1 MNAYH
6 PHMTTL
12 SRSLPRT
19 AALLAA
25 AALAQAAWG
34 QATVNLSP
42 PSTSGGGGDAV
53 VSVPDPDSP
62 AMRAYAATQKE
73 RVAAEKEL
81 RKIRAKHF
89 GEMRNVEIRQA
100 GLAKLRA
107 YADRSL
113 LYPSILEIFGRE
125 KDDVRQAIVDMLA
138 DQKTDE
144 ADTSLTWA
152 AIFHKEPG
160 FRTLASDRLAARL
173 AAGAK
178 VTPRI
183 KTVVAEGL
191 RPGST
196 NTELA
201 AAATLA
207 GRLDI
212 LDVVPLL
219 INAQVVQ
226 TPQNQVVGG
235 GGSNDT
241 GEHALAYILIGTQQA
256 YIADL
261 QPVVGDA
268 AVGFDPTIAVVTD
281 GVVLR
286 VIDATVITYHTE
298 VHNALVDI
306 TSRAL
311 GQNTAPNG
319 WDGDRWGK
327 WYRQEWAPF
336 IARKHAEE
344 RAAAEAARP
353 RT

>member
-1 MNAYH
+1 M
-6 PHMTTL
+6 
-12 SRSLPRT
+12 
-19 AALLAA
+19 
-25 AALAQAAWG
+25 
-34 QATVNLSP
+34 
-42 PSTSGGGGDAV
+42 
-53 VSVPDPDSP
+53 PDPDSP

-107 YADRSL
+107 YADRPL
-113 LYPSILEIFGRE
+113 LYPGILEIFGRE

-144 ADTSLTWA
+144 ADTSLAWC
-152 AIFHKEPG
+152 AIFHKQPE
-160 FRTLASDRLAARL
+160 FRTLASDRLATRL
-173 AAGAK
+173 AAGVKA
-178 VTPRI
+178 TPRI
-183 KTVVAEGL
+183 KAVVAEGL
-191 RPGST
+191 RPDCT
-196 NTELA
+196 NAEVA

-235 GGSNDT
+235 GGGNDG

-261 QPVVGDA
+261 NPVVGDS
-268 AVGFDPTIAVVTD
+268 AVAFEPTLAVVTD

-286 VIDATVITYHTE
+286 VIDATVITYRTE
-298 VHNALVDI
+298 VHTALVNM

-319 WDGDRWGK
+319 WDGDKWGK
-327 WYRQEWAPF
+327 WYRQEWLPF
-336 IARKHAEE
+336 LARKQAEE
-344 RAAAEAARP
+344 RAAAETARP
-353 RT
+353 KT